1 MKLKVKG
8 TYILS
13 LTKYPGEEQPTQVL
27 LVAGILTPPIA
38 EKLKVRE
45 GCYTDEGVPRHYDS
59 YPSPAVRINGADVF
73 IGERDYRANLIH
85 KFKVA
90 QPKNGGET
98 DTSLEV
104 RFRMHFDGKVPLHAV
119 VDNLNKTEF
128 VLGINARQEDL
139 NFGEE
144 EAGEEDSED
153 EEPDL
158 GCIACNNSMG
168 FMPDSDT
175 VHESGQKCT
184 RKREATLAPA
194 AVMGGTRQ
202 RKGRTPAEVQ

>member
-73 IGERDYRANLIH
+73 IGEKDYRANLIH

-153 EEPDL
+153 EDS
-158 GCIACNNSMG
+158 CIECANGIPFQTGSK
-168 FMPDSDT
+168 T
-175 VHESGQKCT
+175 VHDSGQPCT
-184 RKREATLAPA
+184 AKRDEGATLAPA
-194 AVMGGTRQ
+194 AVMGKQ
-202 RKGRTPAEVQ
+202 RKSRTPAEVQ